1 MWPNFV
7 CFCRNGLT
15 FHKDISLNKSDSPPP
30 LPIVEPPSDD
40 DLDKSMKLKTIYV
53 QNVDDKNHNNN
64 GGGGSDAKES
74 SRIHQMAINDRLM
87 SDLSQD
93 SSSSDTSSAENNYF
107 VSSNRRIELPPAYF
121 FPESGAPPR
130 DLVASNAEK
139 DVDIILNL
147 KSADQLNVDA
157 SENDK
162 TSPSSLSPDSEATVD
177 KINSFNETKQCSGQ
191 FQNRF
196 TRGFC
201 RMFPSAEQ
209 GLI

>member
-1 MWPNFV
+1 MWLNSV
-7 CFCRNGLT
+7 CFCRNGIT
-15 FHKDISLNKSDSPPP
+15 FHKEISLKKSDSPPP
-30 LPIVEPPSDD
+30 LPNVEPPTDD

-53 QNVDDKNHNNN
+53 QNVNDKNNN
-64 GGGGSDAKES
+64 GGGGSDKES
-74 SRIHQMAINDRLM
+74 SRIHQISDRLM

-107 VSSNRRIELPPAYF
+107 VSSNRRIELPPAYL
-121 FPESGAPPR
+121 FPESGTPPR

-162 TSPSSLSPDSEATVD
+162 TSPSSLSPDSEGSAD
-177 KINSFNETKQCSGQ
+177 KINAFNETKQCSGQ
-191 FQNRF
+191 FR
-196 TRGFC
+196 R
-201 RMFPSAEQ
+201 S
-209 GLI
+209 IY